1 MAVQDGAVDR
11 AIVPIENALE
21 GSVAVTLDTLTLEAD
36 RVRIEAE
43 VVHPVHHCVIA
54 ARSCRCPPSSA
65 SSRTRR
71 RPPSAP
77 AFSASTSRTP
87 ST

>member
-21 GSVAVTLDTLTLEAD
+21 GSVAVTLDTLALEAD

-54 ARSCRCPPSSA
+54 RSELSPSTIERVLSHPQATAQCAR
-65 SSRTRR
+65 
-71 RPPSAP
+71 
-77 AFSASTSRTP
+77 FSASTSRTP
-87 ST
+87 SA